1 VALRL
6 AGYAEIEAQ
15 RLRELRAVT
24 EEEAGL
30 LADDLLQML
39 PLLAD
44 EPDRSCG
51 LVEQQHWFSLLHQR
65 PPPG

>member
-44 EPDRSCG
+44 EPDRGCG
-51 LVEQQHWFSLLHQR
+51 LVEQQHWFSLLRQR